1 MLRPS
6 WVAIKL
12 LRIVREMELPTACLP
27 SSSIGLGVL
36 CFWERR
42 IELGVVGS
50 IPIALR
56 IFLFAIYNMF
66 SFNGMHFQLVSLL
79 FIILRMCMFFA
90 TSFICRF
97 EFIII
102 YHCAYSRIS
111 HQTTPTKFARRGVPM
126 WSARLRFTR
135 STPNLV
141 SWHGSLNTKTFR
153 KRLGGIAGKRRIP
166 VDLPSL
172 G

>member
-1 MLRPS
+1 
-6 WVAIKL
+6 
-12 LRIVREMELPTACLP
+12 MEQIPACLP

-42 IELGVVGS
+42 IELGIVGS

-66 SFNGMHFQLVSLL
+66 SFNGMHFQLVSLR

-102 YHCAYSRIS
+102 LPLCLFQDFPPDYSYEVCSQRSTNVKCTFKIHENDTESGVLAWLVEYEDIS
-111 HQTTPTKFARRGVPM
+111 KTTWRNRGKTQDPC
-126 WSARLRFTR
+126 RFT
-135 STPNLV
+135 V
-141 SWHGSLNTKTFR
+141 FR
-153 KRLGGIAGKRRIP
+153 VRF
-166 VDLPSL
+166 
-172 G
+172 